1 MKTLKQSTLLIA
13 ALLFV
18 SFAQAQWGSKK
29 IKGNGNTT
37 KITRNTPDYDVV
49 KCAGSMDFIFEKGTE
64 GNLTLE
70 GDSNLLDY
78 IITEVKNGTLVI
90 KTKKGYTLKTGW
102 NKQIKITIPFQDIE
116 KISLAGSG
124 DVITKDTIDSKKF
137 EVRLA
142 GSGDITLDVNATD
155 VSAGVSGSGDITLK
169 GHTTNL
175 SATVTGSGDFHG
187 FYLQAKNT
195 EAKVTGSG
203 GAEVV
208 STKRLKARVTG
219 SGDIDYKGNPE
230 TKDTKVTGSGDIDG

>member
-29 IKGNGNTT
+29 IKGNGNST
-37 KITRNTPDYDVV
+37 KITRSTADYDAV
-49 KCAGSMDFIFEKGTE
+49 KCAGSMDFILVKGTE

-70 GDSNLLDY
+70 GDSNLLEY
-78 IITEVKNGTLVI
+78 IITEVKDGALVI

-102 NKQIKITIPFQDIE
+102 NNPIKVTIPFQDIE
-116 KISLAGSG
+116 KVTLAGSG
-124 DVITKDTIDSKKF
+124 DVVTKNTIDAKSF
-137 EVRLA
+137 EARLA
-142 GSGDITLDVNATD
+142 GSGDITLDVNANSI
-155 VSAGVSGSGDITLK
+155 SAGVSGSGDITLK
-169 GHTTNL
+169 GQTTDL
-175 SATVTGSGDFHG
+175 TARVTGSGDFHG
-187 FYLQAKNT
+187 FGLQAKNT

-208 STKRLKARVTG
+208 STKSLKARVTG

-230 TKDTKVTGSGDIDG
+230 KKDTKVTGSGDIDG